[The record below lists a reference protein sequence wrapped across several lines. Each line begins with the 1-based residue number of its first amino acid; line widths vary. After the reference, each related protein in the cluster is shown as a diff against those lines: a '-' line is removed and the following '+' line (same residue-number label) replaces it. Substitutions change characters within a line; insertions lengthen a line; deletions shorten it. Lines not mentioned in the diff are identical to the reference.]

1 MAKREGRRR
10 DGIRDEREVWG
21 GTGAG
26 EWTEVHLGLKSKD
39 ERENLNTN
47 DR

>member
-1 MAKREGRRR
+1 MASGTSGRC
-10 DGIRDEREVWG
+10 GG